1 MGGAMKYRTCVD
13 IIKLLEAN
21 PAGLTV
27 AELIGRLRLQE
38 EGLTYESAK
47 RYLNRT
53 LNAMST
59 EFPIR
64 LSGKPKAGVSQRW
77 VLAQSVSRLKKE
89 QLNGGDARFVK
100 DFAKCFLPHQVYE
113 QLGTALEANVERLL
127 LLIQSGRVRERLH
140 FLPAQS
146 PLQAPE
152 VNPNVVE
159 SILRGVL
166 EKRALSVRYKSRS
179 QKKEITCREF
189 SPLGLIVQQP
199 VIYVVGKMAWANDV
213 RHYALHRFIK
223 ANLATNT
230 PFEEPPNFS
239 LGKWVNEC
247 ASFSASKKSRL
258 VFRMAP
264 GTAEHLKETPLAKG
278 QTMLLQKDGWYR
290 VSVNVH
296 LREEILWWLAGF
308 GDLVEV
314 EAPHHIR
321 ANVKKMLI
329 NALELY
335 APTV

>member
-1 MGGAMKYRTCVD
+1 MKYRTCVD

-27 AELIGRLRLQE
+27 AELIARLQLQE

-53 LNAMST
+53 LNAMSA

-64 LSGKPKAGVSQRW
+64 LSGKPKAGLSQRW
-77 VLAQSVSRLKKE
+77 MLAQSPSKQRMVQPSKVDTKI
-89 QLNGGDARFVK
+89 VK
-100 DFAKCFLPHQVYE
+100 NFANCFLPHQVHE
-113 QLGTALEANVERLL
+113 QLGTAIEANVEQLLRLV
-127 LLIQSGRVRERLH
+127 QTGRIRERLH

-152 VNPNVVE
+152 TNPNVVE
-159 SILRGVL
+159 IILRGVL

-179 QKKEITCREF
+179 QKREVTCREF

-213 RHYALHRFIK
+213 RHYALHRFLK
-223 ANLATNT
+223 ASVASNVA
-230 PFEEPPNFS
+230 FEEPPNFS
-239 LGKWVNEC
+239 LGRWVNEC
-247 ASFSASKKSRL
+247 ESFSAPKKSRL

-264 GTAEHLKETPLAKG
+264 ETAEHLKETPLAKS
-278 QTMLLQKDGWYR
+278 QTMQLQKDGWYR
-290 VSVNVH
+290 VSVNMH
-296 LREEILWWLAGF
+296 LRDEIVWWLAGF

-321 ANVKKMLI
+321 VIVKTMLT
-329 NALELY
+329 NAAKQY
-335 APTV
+335 ASSV